1 MIALPVPV
9 IVNNFNLYYSH
20 AQARLKLPKKKRRVL
35 VGAPNALKVEDVNR
49 LQSSSE
55 TLNNENDND
64 AAGGDSDTDNQD
76 KFAAL
81 RMKRFSRRDSNMF
94 GSNPNPSPQNMR
106 NGDIAV
112 IHKTRNSSYA
122 MSKRR
127 SLLPTIPTLPE
138 IEQWVFPQRF
148 FKSSL

>member
-35 VGAPNALKVEDVNR
+35 VGAPNALKVEDTNR
-49 LQSSSE
+49 LQSSTES
-55 TLNNENDND
+55 LNNENDND
-64 AAGGDSDTDNQD
+64 NEAGGGESDSEDQNR
-76 KFAAL
+76 FAAL
-81 RMKRFSRRDSNMF
+81 RMKRFSRRDSSMF

-112 IHKTRNSSYA
+112 IHKPRNSMTYA

-138 IEQWVFPQRF
+138 IEQ
-148 FKSSL
+148 